1 MSRQNHKPYG
11 FTLVELLVVIAIIG
25 VLVALLL
32 PAVQAAR
39 EAARRTQ
46 CTNHLKQLGLAGL
59 NFETTYKYFPTGG
72 TENFPEFDEY
82 FSGGKPNPPLRMSL
96 GWAFQLL
103 PFLEQES
110 IKNAAQSVAG
120 GTADPRSGLRVL
132 AATPVPGYNCP
143 SRRGPTLS
151 QEQVGD
157 WAGWKFYLIDYAAAT
172 AAPSRAELPDR
183 FNNFLTAPINE
194 LPILWHGCD
203 DCSDGLP
210 GTCAPAVKSRWSQ
223 ALFRGITQRVD
234 WVQNAANDPLACS
247 LGFTQKVSFQ
257 QISDGSSNTL
267 WIGEKRLRPSQYE
280 QSTGHDDRGWSDGWD
295 FDIVRSTGI
304 VPKPDH
310 AIPASEYNQ
319 GALWWKER
327 ITFGSAHSAGI
338 HAVFGDNSV
347 RTVSYEIDR
356 AVFNNLGNRN
366 DGQVVD
372 DSEWVW

>member
-1 MSRQNHKPYG
+1 
-11 FTLVELLVVIAIIG
+11 VIAIIG

-72 TENFPEFDEY
+72 TDNFPEFEHY
-82 FSGGKPNPPLRMSL
+82 FTGGKPNQPLRMSL

-103 PFLEQES
+103 PFLEQEN

-120 GTADPRSGLRVL
+120 GSSADPRAGLRIL

-151 QEQVGD
+151 QEQLNE
-157 WAGWKFYLIDYAAAT
+157 WAGWRFYLIDYAAAT
-172 AAPSRAELPDR
+172 AAPTRAEMPDD
-183 FNNFLTAPINE
+183 FDDFLTAPGGDPDRLN
-194 LPILWHGCD
+194 LLWNGCE
-203 DCSDGLP
+203 DCSGFP
-210 GTCAPAVKSRWSQ
+210 GTCAGPVRARWSQ
-223 ALFRGITQRVD
+223 AVFRGITQRVD

-280 QSTGHDDRGWSDGWD
+280 LSTGHDDRGWSDGWD
-295 FDIVRSTGI
+295 ADIIRSTIWPFG
-304 VPKPDH
+304 PDVDDPQF
-310 AIPASEYNQ
+310 ADADAAYSF
-319 GALWWKER
+319 GA
-327 ITFGSAHSAGI
+327 AHPSGMNAL
-338 HAVFGDNSV
+338 FGDGSV
-347 RTVSYEIDR
+347 HFLNYEVDREAFNLLGHRSDGETIDAR
-356 AVFNNLGNRN
+356 AVGL
-366 DGQVVD
+366 
-372 DSEWVW
+372 